1 MVEQRESL
9 RHQLLVKALGRH
21 PDRQA
26 RPVTAY
32 QNIADDKVAGRWL
45 LTCPSRDLGMS
56 ASVFQEALSSHLCL
70 PSPAILNGGWV
81 GKPVGSQGD
90 VIDKFGDKVMCCTE
104 IVGDTFRRRHDTVKE
119 HIKTEADL
127 AECPWTARCS
137 ASSLTSSLPLGW
149 RCEERC
155 SMVGSDGG

>member
-1 MVEQRESL
+1 M
-9 RHQLLVKALGRH
+9 
-21 PDRQA
+21 
-26 RPVTAY
+26 
-32 QNIADDKVAGRWL
+32 
-45 LTCPSRDLGMS
+45 
-56 ASVFQEALSSHLCL
+56 
-70 PSPAILNGGWV
+70 
-81 GKPVGSQGD
+81 GSQGD

-155 SMVGSDGG
+155 SMVGSDGGKIPDFQITFPTSEGPLSSLAELKVVSAGVRRCVEGL